1 MGWARRVVITL
12 VEGGFAVV
20 GWIGVFGFSGTSGAF
35 SWSGCS
41 FVQRVP
47 FSRQCL
53 HGGSRSFLPRKEH
66 HFFACLH
73 CVQLAIGFGGFT
85 ISFDLENGS

>member
-1 MGWARRVVITL
+1 VVITL
-12 VEGGFAVV
+12 VIGGFVVV
-20 GWIGVFGFSGTSGAF
+20 GWLAAIGVAGTFDAL

-47 FSRQCL
+47 FSRQYL

-73 CVQLAIGFGGFT
+73 CVQLAIDFGGFT
-85 ISFDLENGS
+85 TSFDLENES

>member
-1 MGWARRVVITL
+1 MITL
-12 VEGGFAVV
+12 VEGRVGVV
-20 GWIGVFGFSGTSGAF
+20 GWFGLFRVAGTLGVFC
-35 SWSGCS
+35 WSDCS
-41 FVQRVP
+41 LVQRVP

-73 CVQLAIGFGGFT
+73 CVQLAISFGGFT
-85 ISFDLENGS
+85 ISFDLEKGS